1 MIEIRVLGGCSEWW
15 GIWRREGQRRNRN
28 TGLRKRRMARR
39 ESIIENSVCI
49 VEGQDG
55 GSAVSELGGEF
66 KLVKIAIYEN
76 VDQLN

>member
-1 MIEIRVLGGCSEWW
+1 MAVSGGGLGDERGK
-15 GIWRREGQRRNRN
+15 EG

-39 ESIIENSVCI
+39 GSIIENSVCI

-55 GSAVSELGGEF
+55 GSTVSGERRI
-66 KLVKIAIYEN
+66 KITIYEK